1 MIVFEDMIS
10 DMLTNEKLN
19 SIVTELFI
27 RGRKLNIRQ
36 YSTHYFVMKLSN
48 KRELQQIGFNHS
60 SDTDFQDFLNLYNID
75 IDTIDSTLTS
85 DNPLRFRRNL
95 VERI

>member
-1 MIVFEDMIS
+1 MKYFSCFYYTI
-10 DMLTNEKLN
+10 
-19 SIVTELFI
+19 LF
-27 RGRKLNIRQ
+27 RCSKNIRQ

>member
-1 MIVFEDMIS
+1 
-10 DMLTNEKLN
+10 
-19 SIVTELFI
+19 
-27 RGRKLNIRQ
+27 
-36 YSTHYFVMKLSN
+36 MKLSN